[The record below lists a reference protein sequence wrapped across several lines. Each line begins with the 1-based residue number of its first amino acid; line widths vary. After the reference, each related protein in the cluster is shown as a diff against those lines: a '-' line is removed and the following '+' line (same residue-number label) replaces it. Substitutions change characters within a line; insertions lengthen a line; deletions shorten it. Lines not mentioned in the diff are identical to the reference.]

1 MTKSAHKRAFLFILI
16 MGDNVK
22 KVAMIIAASLFL
34 GACSNDNEAAS
45 KPTPTKQVKTE
56 ETLALTA
63 DEKTAIANKIKARIA
78 GRPLVRDTEEQS
90 GVMYVNLLNIN
101 DTKQPEL
108 YMLSKTPTGY
118 LEEVWGVTESGTERL
133 YQQNIKVTATAQ
145 RSIVMRND
153 HYFLGHTVAYKKDGY
168 KYLESKFQHVG
179 TNDKL
184 VTDEGYK
191 IELPIG
197 SNTPTSNSKNIVTDS
212 VPTLAEYEQ
221 TVKSYKV
228 KELLLKNEQ
237 GIVSMNV
244 PYNKA
249 NATLD
254 DIYQKLTGN
263 TYQVNPDIATISNED
278 QTELMTYLA
287 ALSLYHEDRDMSKQ
301 TDETI
306 STYAARDIANGALR
320 FFDVHF
326 TDIAQSIKTVEG
338 QQYIGYERAQLDPL
352 IEKIFGRSVNW
363 QDVKLKGSKL
373 PADMIAAD
381 DYIYLP
387 KTNRQLKATLPVI
400 EQLIPISD
408 DTFYAEFALY
418 QMHDNITYAPNTFLA
433 PMRVW
438 SDDMRAAV
446 KIVAPRKGYAI
457 VQKAKNVR
465 VQKVVF
471 GKTLSYDDII
481 SSR

>member
-1 MTKSAHKRAFLFILI
+1 MIL
-16 MGDNVK
+16 
-22 KVAMIIAASLFL
+22 AAALLL
-34 GACSNDNEAAS
+34 GACGDEE
-45 KPTPTKQVKTE
+45 KTPKKTPTTQPKAE
-56 ETLALTA
+56 EPVALTA
-63 DEKTAIANKIKARIA
+63 NEKTYIANKIKERVA

-90 GVMYVNLLNIN
+90 GVMYVDLLNIN

-108 YMLSKTPTGY
+108 YLLSKTPTGY
-118 LEEVWGVTESGTERL
+118 LEEIYGVTDSGTERL
-133 YQQNIKVTATAQ
+133 YEKNMKVTATTQ

-153 HYFLGHTVAYKKDGY
+153 HYFLGHTVAYEKDGY
-168 KYLESKFQHVG
+168 KYLESKFEHVG
-179 TNDKL
+179 PNSKL

-197 SNTPTSNSKNIVTDS
+197 TNTPTANSKNLVTDD
-212 VPTLAEYEQ
+212 VPTLPQYEQ
-221 TVKSYKV
+221 SVKSYKV
-228 KELLLKNEQ
+228 KQVLLKNEQ
-237 GIVSMNV
+237 GVVSMNV
-244 PYNKA
+244 PYNVA
-249 NATLD
+249 NAKLD
-254 DIYQKLTGN
+254 DVYKKLTGN
-263 TYQVNPDIATISNED
+263 TYQVKTDIATITDED
-278 QTELMTYLA
+278 QMELMTYLA

-301 TDETI
+301 TDKTI

-338 QQYIGYERAQLDPL
+338 QQYIGYERKQLDPL
-352 IEKIFGRSVNW
+352 IEKIFGRTVNW

-373 PADMIAAD
+373 PVDMIAAD

-387 KTNRQLKATLPVI
+387 KTDRQLKATLPVI

-418 QMHDNITYAPNTFLA
+418 QMKDNVTGYAPNTFLA

-438 SDDMRAAV
+438 SDDMMASV
-446 KIVAPRKGYAI
+446 KVVAPRKGYAI
-457 VQKAKNVR
+457 IQKAKNVHI
-465 VQKVVF
+465 QKVVF
-471 GKTLSYDDII
+471 GKKLYYEDII

>member
-1 MTKSAHKRAFLFILI
+1 MTKSAHERAFLFILR

-22 KVAMIIAASLFL
+22 KLAIMLTAALLL
-34 GACSNDNEAAS
+34 GACGNEKEI
-45 KPTPTKQVKTE
+45 KPTATKQVKTA
-56 ETLALTA
+56 ETLSLTA
-63 DEKTAIANKIKARIA
+63 DEKIAIANKIKARIA

-90 GVMYVNLLNIN
+90 GVMYVDLINLN

-118 LEEVWGVTESGTERL
+118 LEEVWGVTESGTEPL
-133 YQQNIKVTATAQ
+133 YQKNIKVTETTQ
-145 RSIVMRND
+145 RAIVMRND
-153 HYFLGHTVAYKKDGY
+153 HYFLGHTIAYEKEGY
-168 KYLESKFQHVG
+168 KHLESKFQHVG
-179 TNDKL
+179 TNGKL

-197 SNTPTSNSKNIVTDS
+197 SNTPTENSKNIVTDS
-212 VPTLAEYEQ
+212 VPTLSEYERA
-221 TVKSYKV
+221 VKSYKV
-228 KELLLKNEQ
+228 KQLLLKNEQ

-244 PYNKA
+244 AYNLA
-249 NATLD
+249 NAKLD
-254 DIYQKLTGN
+254 DIYQQLTGH
-263 TYQVNPDIATISNED
+263 TYQVKTDIATISDED

-301 TDETI
+301 TDKTM

-326 TDIAQSIKTVEG
+326 TDIAQSVKTVEG

-352 IEKIFGRSVNW
+352 IQKIFGRTVHW

-387 KTNRQLKATLPVI
+387 KTDRQLKATLPVI
-400 EQLIPISD
+400 EQLIPMSD
-408 DTFYAEFALY
+408 DTFYVEFALY
-418 QMHDNITYAPNTFLA
+418 QMNDDATGYAPNTFLA

-438 SDDMRAAV
+438 SDDMLASV

-457 VQKAKNVR
+457 VQKTKNVH
-465 VQKVVF
+465 VQKIIF

-481 SSR
+481 TSR